1 MPTKNPSP
9 PAPPAPPSAN
19 NADLTPVMRQFL
31 EVKAQHPDSLLFYRM
46 GDFYELFFA
55 DAEIA
60 AAALDITLTKRGK
73 ANGKDIPMCGVP
85 FHAVDAYMAR
95 LIKRGFRVAICEQSE
110 SAEDAKSRKSK
121 APLKRDV
128 VRIVTPGTLVEDA
141 YLPPRAHNYL
151 MALFEAPE
159 AVAMAAVDLSTGD
172 IFVETL
178 KQGEQEGQVADALAR
193 LNPAELVV
201 SDAQEALHQRLGTQD
216 LCISIRPARHFDSQF
231 AQRRLQEIY
240 KIATLESMAELG
252 RAQLAALGGVIAY
265 LDDTQKTRDL
275 HLKPVRHV
283 ANAGYMEIDPATRRS
298 LELTRTLGGEK
309 KGALLAVIDR
319 SLSAGGARELAARLT
334 MPLKNKAEIEARL
347 DLVELMLGE
356 AVLADAVRDAL
367 KTMPDLE
374 RGLSRLGLAHG
385 GPRDLAGIANAITAA
400 NAMAKPLKARQN
412 TLLAEA
418 QCAALIKTLSAC
430 AELAGRLKAALADE
444 LPHLARDGGF
454 IRQGFDSVL
463 DEFLVLRDE
472 SRRLIAALQQR
483 YVEDTGIASLKIK
496 HNNVLGYHIEVRNTH
511 ADRLMGDETY
521 IHRQTTAQ
529 AVRFSTVELAD
540 LEAAMLNAVN
550 QATAV
555 ELEWFARLVDEVLGT
570 QEALLALA
578 HAAAQLDVAVGGAQL
593 AAEWRYC
600 RPEIRT
606 ETDDENDDT
615 GTGAGTDAVF
625 DICEGRHPVV
635 EQMLA
640 SAQEDGF
647 VVNDCR
653 LMQDDRIWL
662 LTGPNMAGKSTFLRQ
677 NALITIM
684 AQAGFYVPATKAVIS
699 MADRVFCRV
708 GASDDLA
715 SGRSTFMVEMVE
727 TATILNRATRQSLVI
742 LDEIGRGTATFD
754 GLSLA
759 WAVVEHLHEVVGAR
773 VLFATH
779 YHELSALEAR
789 LDALS
794 CHAMRVR
801 EWQGDIVFLHEVG
814 AGAADRSY
822 GIHVA
827 RLAGVPALVIA
838 RAEEI
843 LAMLSQEKSPKT
855 LAGELPLF
863 DAAAAPPVPPAPSPV
878 PNKIE
883 ENLRDINP
891 DQLTPLEALNQLY
904 ALRALLHD
912 DET

>member
-1 MPTKNPSP
+1 MPTKHPSP
-9 PAPPAPPSAN
+9 DDAN
-19 NADLTPVMRQFL
+19 LTPVMRQFL
-31 EVKAQHPDSLLFYRM
+31 EVKTQHPDSLLFYRM

-95 LIKRGFRVAICEQSE
+95 LIKRGFSVAICEQSE
-110 SAEDAKSRKSK
+110 SADEAKSRKSK

-141 YLPPRAHNYL
+141 YLTPREHNYL
-151 MALFEAPE
+151 MALFEAPD

-172 IFVETL
+172 IFAESLVER
-178 KQGEQEGQVADALAR
+178 GREQVRDALAR
-193 LNPAELVV
+193 LNPAEVVV
-201 SDAQEALHQRLGTQD
+201 SDGQEALHQRLD
-216 LCISIRPARHFDSQF
+216 VHAVCISRRPARHFDSQF

-240 KIATLESMAELG
+240 KTATLEGMAELN

-265 LDDTQKTRDL
+265 LDDTQKGRDL

-283 ANAGYMEIDPATRRS
+283 VNAGYMEIDPATRRS
-298 LELTRTLGGEK
+298 LELTRTLSGEK

-319 SLSAGGARELAARLT
+319 SLTAGGAREMAARLT

-347 DLVELMLGE
+347 DLVEMMLSD
-356 AVLADAVRDAL
+356 AALADVFRNAL

-374 RGLSRLGLAHG
+374 RGLSRLGLGHG
-385 GPRDLAGIANAITAA
+385 GPRDLAGVAQAIATA
-400 NAMAKPLKARQN
+400 NVMAKALAGRQN

-418 QCAALIKTLSAC
+418 QCNALIKILSAG
-430 AELAGRLKAALADE
+430 AELAARLNASLADE
-444 LPHLARDGGF
+444 LPLLARDGGF
-454 IRQGFDSVL
+454 IRQGCDSVL
-463 DEFLVLRDE
+463 DELLVCRDE

-483 YVEDTGIASLKIK
+483 YVDDTGIASLKIK
-496 HNNVLGYHIEVRNTH
+496 HNNVLGYHIEVRSAH
-511 ADRLMGDETY
+511 ADKLMEDAEKIY

-540 LEAAMLNAVN
+540 LETAMHNAVN
-550 QATAV
+550 QATAL
-555 ELEWFARLVDEVLGT
+555 ELDWFTRLVAEVMGE

-578 HAAAQLDVAVGGAQL
+578 AAVAQLDVAVAGASL
-593 AAEWRYC
+593 AEEWHYC
-600 RPEIRT
+600 RPEIRP
-606 ETDDENDDT
+606 ENSE
-615 GTGAGTDAVF
+615 DAVF
-625 DICEGRHPVV
+625 EINEGRHPVV

-640 SAQEDGF
+640 SAQDDGF
-647 VVNDCR
+647 VVNGCQ
-653 LMQDDRIWL
+653 LMPDDRIWL

-684 AQAGFYVPATKAVIS
+684 AQAGFYVPASKVVIS

-727 TATILNRATRQSLVI
+727 TATILNRATPQSLVI

-814 AGAADRSY
+814 KGAADRSY

-827 RLAGVPALVIA
+827 RLAGVPSLVIA
-838 RAEEI
+838 RAEQI
-843 LAMLSQEKSPKT
+843 LTTLNQEKSPKK
-855 LAGELPLF
+855 LSEELPLF
-863 DAAAAPPVPPAPSPV
+863 DAAPVPIAPLAPS
-878 PNKIE
+878 NKVE
-883 ENLRDINP
+883 DALRGLSP

-904 ALRALLHD
+904 ALRALLND

>member
-1 MPTKNPSP
+1 MPTKNPSSPASPTP
-9 PAPPAPPSAN
+9 PLPPSPDD
-19 NADLTPVMRQFL
+19 ADLTPVMRQFL

-151 MALFEAPE
+151 MALFEASD

-193 LNPAELVV
+193 LNPAEIVV

-265 LDDTQKTRDL
+265 LDDTQKGRDL

-309 KGALLAVIDR
+309 KGALLSVIDR
-319 SLSAGGARELAARLT
+319 SLSAGGARELAVRLT

-374 RGLSRLGLAHG
+374 RGLSRLGLGHG
-385 GPRDLAGIANAITAA
+385 GPRDLAGVAQAITAA

-412 TLLAEA
+412 TLLAEV
-418 QCAALIKTLSAC
+418 QCSTLTKTLSAC
-430 AELAGRLKAALADE
+430 AELAGRIGAALADE

-483 YVEDTGIASLKIK
+483 YIEDTGIASLKIK
-496 HNNVLGYHIEVRNTH
+496 HNNVLGYHIEVRSTH
-511 ADRLMGDETY
+511 ADRLMGSEIY

-555 ELEWFARLVDEVLGT
+555 ELEWFARLVDEVLGA

-578 HAAAQLDVAVGGAQL
+578 HAAAQLDVAVAGAQL
-593 AAEWRYC
+593 AEEWRYC
-600 RPEIRT
+600 RPEIRS
-606 ETDDENDDT
+606 END
-615 GTGAGTDAVF
+615 AEAVF
-625 DICEGRHPVV
+625 EISEGRHPVV

-647 VVNDCR
+647 VVNDCQ

-684 AQAGFYVPATKAVIS
+684 AQAGFYVPAEKAVIS

-863 DAAAAPPVPPAPSPV
+863 DATAAPSPAPA

>member
-1 MPTKNPSP
+1 MPTTSPLPPSP
-9 PAPPAPPSAN
+9 D

-151 MALFEAPE
+151 MALFEAPDASG

-201 SDAQEALHQRLGTQD
+201 SDAQEALHQRLGAQD

-309 KGALLAVIDR
+309 KGALLDVIDR
-319 SLSAGGARELAARLT
+319 SLSAGGARELAVRLT

-385 GPRDLAGIANAITAA
+385 GPRDLAGVAQAITAA

-412 TLLAEA
+412 TQLAEV

-430 AELAGRLKAALADE
+430 AELAGRIGAALAEE

-496 HNNVLGYHIEVRNTH
+496 HNNVLGYHIEVRSNH

-555 ELEWFARLVDEVLGT
+555 ELEWFARLVDEVLGA

-578 HAAAQLDVAVGGAQL
+578 HAAAQLDVAVAGAQL
-593 AAEWRYC
+593 AEEWRYC

-625 DICEGRHPVV
+625 EICEGRHPVV

-640 SAQEDGF
+640 SAHEDGF

-653 LMQDDRIWL
+653 LMPDDRIWL

-843 LAMLSQEKSPKT
+843 LAMLSQEKSPES
-855 LAGELPLF
+855 LGEELPLF
-863 DAAAAPPVPPAPSPV
+863 DANVAPPPPAQVSKV
-878 PNKIE
+878 E

>member
-1 MPTKNPSP
+1 
-9 PAPPAPPSAN
+9 
-19 NADLTPVMRQFL
+19 
-31 EVKAQHPDSLLFYRM
+31 
-46 GDFYELFFA
+46 
-55 DAEIA
+55 
-60 AAALDITLTKRGK
+60 
-73 ANGKDIPMCGVP
+73 
-85 FHAVDAYMAR
+85 
-95 LIKRGFRVAICEQSE
+95 
-110 SAEDAKSRKSK
+110 
-121 APLKRDV
+121 
-128 VRIVTPGTLVEDA
+128 
-141 YLPPRAHNYL
+141 
-151 MALFEAPE
+151 
-159 AVAMAAVDLSTGD
+159 
-172 IFVETL
+172 
-178 KQGEQEGQVADALAR
+178 
-193 LNPAELVV
+193 
-201 SDAQEALHQRLGTQD
+201 
-216 LCISIRPARHFDSQF
+216 
-231 AQRRLQEIY
+231 
-240 KIATLESMAELG
+240 
-252 RAQLAALGGVIAY
+252 
-265 LDDTQKTRDL
+265 
-275 HLKPVRHV
+275 
-283 ANAGYMEIDPATRRS
+283 
-298 LELTRTLGGEK
+298 
-309 KGALLAVIDR
+309 
-319 SLSAGGARELAARLT
+319 
-334 MPLKNKAEIEARL
+334 
-347 DLVELMLGE
+347 
-356 AVLADAVRDAL
+356 
-367 KTMPDLE
+367 MPDLE

-385 GPRDLAGIANAITAA
+385 GPRDLAGVANAITAA
-400 NAMAKPLKARQN
+400 NLMAKALKARQN
-412 TLLAEA
+412 TQLAEM
-418 QCAALIKTLSAC
+418 QCAALIKTLSAG

-483 YVEDTGIASLKIK
+483 YVDSTGIASLKIK
-496 HNNVLGYHIEVRNTH
+496 HNNVLGYHIEVRSTH
-511 ADRLMGDETY
+511 ADRLMGDEIY

-578 HAAAQLDVAVGGAQL
+578 HAAAQLDVAVAGAQL

-600 RPEIRT
+600 RPEIRSAIG
-606 ETDDENDDT
+606 DDAGDDAGT
-615 GTGAGTDAVF
+615 GTVF
-625 DICEGRHPVV
+625 EICEGRHPVV

-684 AQAGFYVPATKAVIS
+684 AQAGFYVPATQAVIS

-843 LAMLSQEKSPKT
+843 LAMLSQEKSPES
-855 LAGELPLF
+855 LGEELPLF
-863 DAAAAPPVPPAPSPV
+863 DATPAPAPSPA

>member
-1 MPTKNPSP
+1 MPTTSPLPPSP
-9 PAPPAPPSAN
+9 D

-151 MALFEAPE
+151 MALFEASE
-159 AVAMAAVDLSTGD
+159 AIAMAAVDLSTGD

-178 KQGEQEGQVADALAR
+178 KQGAGQVADALAR
-193 LNPAELVV
+193 LNPAEIVV

-265 LDDTQKTRDL
+265 LDDTQKGRDL

-319 SLSAGGARELAARLT
+319 SLSAGGARELAVRLT
-334 MPLKNKAEIEARL
+334 MPLKNKNEIEARL

-374 RGLSRLGLAHG
+374 RGLSRLGLGHG
-385 GPRDLAGIANAITAA
+385 GPRDLAGVANAITAA
-400 NAMAKPLKARQN
+400 NAMAKALKARQN

-418 QCAALIKTLSAC
+418 QCAALIKTLSAG

-511 ADRLMGDETY
+511 ADRLMGDEIY

-540 LEAAMLNAVN
+540 LETAMLNAVN

-555 ELEWFARLVDEVLGT
+555 EMEWFARLVDEVLAE

-593 AAEWRYC
+593 AEEWRYC

-606 ETDDENDDT
+606 ESGDDT

-625 DICEGRHPVV
+625 EIEEGRHPVV

-640 SAQEDGF
+640 SAHEDGF
-647 VVNDCR
+647 VVNDCK
-653 LMQDDRIWL
+653 LMHDDRIWL

-684 AQAGFYVPATKAVIS
+684 AQAGFYVPATQAVIS

-727 TATILNRATRQSLVI
+727 TATILNRATPQSLVI

-754 GLSLA
+754 GLSLG

-827 RLAGVPALVIA
+827 RLAGVPPLVIA

-863 DAAAAPPVPPAPSPV
+863 DANVAPPPPSAQVSKV
-878 PNKIE
+878 E

>member
-1 MPTKNPSP
+1 MPTKNPSS
-9 PAPPAPPSAN
+9 PAPPSPLPPPSPDG
-19 NADLTPVMRQFL
+19 ADLTPVMRQFL

-151 MALFEAPE
+151 MALFEASE
-159 AVAMAAVDLSTGD
+159 AIAMAAVDLSTGD

-178 KQGEQEGQVADALAR
+178 EQGEQGGAGQVADALAR
-193 LNPAELVV
+193 LNPAEIVV

-265 LDDTQKTRDL
+265 LDDTQKGRDL

-309 KGALLAVIDR
+309 KGALLSVIDR

-385 GPRDLAGIANAITAA
+385 GPRDLAGVAQAITAA
-400 NAMAKPLKARQN
+400 NLMAKALKARQN

-418 QCAALIKTLSAC
+418 QCAALIKTLSAG

-496 HNNVLGYHIEVRNTH
+496 HNNVLGYHIEVRSTH

-540 LEAAMLNAVN
+540 LETAMLNAVN

-555 ELEWFARLVDEVLGT
+555 ELEWFARLVDEVLAE
-570 QEALLALA
+570 QASLLALA
-578 HAAAQLDVAVGGAQL
+578 HAAAQLDVAVAGAQL
-593 AAEWRYC
+593 ADEWRYC
-600 RPEIRT
+600 RPEI
-606 ETDDENDDT
+606 DDASE
-615 GTGAGTDAVF
+615 DAVF
-625 DICEGRHPVV
+625 EISEGRHPVV

-640 SAQEDGF
+640 SAQEEGF

-653 LMQDDRIWL
+653 LMPDDRIWL

-684 AQAGFYVPATKAVIS
+684 AQAGFYVPATQAVIS

-727 TATILNRATRQSLVI
+727 TATILNRATPQSLVI

-843 LAMLSQEKSPKT
+843 LAMLSQEKSPES
-855 LAGELPLF
+855 LGEELPLF
-863 DAAAAPPVPPAPSPV
+863 DANVAPAPPPPAQVSKV
-878 PNKIE
+878 E

-904 ALRALLHD
+904 ALRALLND

>member
-141 YLPPRAHNYL
+141 YLPPREHNYL
-151 MALFEAPE
+151 MALFEVPEASDAPG

-178 KQGEQEGQVADALAR
+178 QQGEQGGQVADALAR

-201 SDAQEALHQRLGTQD
+201 SDAQEALHQRLGAQD

-265 LDDTQKTRDL
+265 LDDTQKGRDL

-309 KGALLAVIDR
+309 KGALLSVIDR
-319 SLSAGGARELAARLT
+319 SLSAGGARELAVRLT

-385 GPRDLAGIANAITAA
+385 GPRDLAGVANAITAA

-412 TLLAEA
+412 TLLAEV

-483 YVEDTGIASLKIK
+483 YVDSTGIASLKIK
-496 HNNVLGYHIEVRNTH
+496 HNNVLGYHIEVRSTH

-540 LEAAMLNAVN
+540 LETAMLNAVN

-555 ELEWFARLVDEVLGT
+555 ELEWFARLVDEVLGA

-578 HAAAQLDVAVGGAQL
+578 HAAAQLDVAVAGAQL
-593 AAEWRYC
+593 AEEWRYC

-606 ETDDENDDT
+606 ETD
-615 GTGAGTDAVF
+615 AGAVF
-625 DICEGRHPVV
+625 EICEGRHPVV

-640 SAQEDGF
+640 SAHEDGF
-647 VVNDCR
+647 VVNDCK

-684 AQAGFYVPATKAVIS
+684 AQAGFYVPATQAVIS

-727 TATILNRATRQSLVI
+727 TATILNRATPQSLVI

-863 DAAAAPPVPPAPSPV
+863 DANVAPPPPSAQVSKV
-878 PNKIE
+878 E

>member
-9 PAPPAPPSAN
+9 PSPPSPD

-31 EVKAQHPDSLLFYRM
+31 EVKAQHPDGLLFYRM

-151 MALFEAPE
+151 MALFEASD

-178 KQGEQEGQVADALAR
+178 KQGEQGGAGQVADALAR
-193 LNPAELVV
+193 LNPAEIVV
-201 SDAQEALHQRLGTQD
+201 SDAQETLHQRLGTQD

-265 LDDTQKTRDL
+265 LDDTQKGRDL

-319 SLSAGGARELAARLT
+319 SLSAGGARELAVRLT

-374 RGLSRLGLAHG
+374 RGLSRLGLGHG
-385 GPRDLAGIANAITAA
+385 GPRDLAGVAQAITAA

-418 QCAALIKTLSAC
+418 QCSALTKTLGLA

-496 HNNVLGYHIEVRNTH
+496 HNNVLGYHIEVRSTH
-511 ADRLMGDETY
+511 ADRLMGDAIY

-555 ELEWFARLVDEVLGT
+555 ELEWFARLVDEVLAE

-593 AAEWRYC
+593 AEEWRYC
-600 RPEIRT
+600 RPEIRS
-606 ETDDENDDT
+606 ENDDENDADA
-615 GTGAGTDAVF
+615 GIDAGTDAVF
-625 DICEGRHPVV
+625 DISEGRHPVV

-640 SAQEDGF
+640 SAHEDGF
-647 VVNDCR
+647 VVNDCK

-843 LAMLSQEKSPKT
+843 LAMLSQEKSPER
-855 LAGELPLF
+855 LGEELPLF
-863 DAAAAPPVPPAPSPV
+863 DANVAPPPPPAQVSKV
-878 PNKIE
+878 E

-904 ALRALLHD
+904 ALRALLND

>member
-1 MPTKNPSP
+1 MPTKNPSS
-9 PAPPAPPSAN
+9 PASPASPSPLPPPSPDGGGG
-19 NADLTPVMRQFL
+19 ADLTPVMRQFL

-151 MALFEAPE
+151 MALFEASE
-159 AVAMAAVDLSTGD
+159 AIAMAAVDLSTGD

-178 KQGEQEGQVADALAR
+178 KQGGAGQVADALAR
-193 LNPAELVV
+193 LNPAEIVV
-201 SDAQEALHQRLGTQD
+201 SDAQETLHQRLGTQD
-216 LCISIRPARHFDSQF
+216 LCISIRPGRHFDSQF

-309 KGALLAVIDR
+309 KGALLDVIDR
-319 SLSAGGARELAARLT
+319 SLSAGGARELAVRLT
-334 MPLKNKAEIEARL
+334 MPLKNKSEIEARL

-385 GPRDLAGIANAITAA
+385 GPRDLAGVAQAITAA
-400 NAMAKPLKARQN
+400 NAMAKALKARQN
-412 TLLAEA
+412 TRLAEV
-418 QCAALIKTLSAC
+418 QCDALMKTLSAC

-496 HNNVLGYHIEVRNTH
+496 HNNVLGYHIEVRSTH

-555 ELEWFARLVDEVLGT
+555 ELEWFARLVDEVLAE

-578 HAAAQLDVAVGGAQL
+578 HAAAQLDVAVAGAQL

-606 ETDDENDDT
+606 ETD
-615 GTGAGTDAVF
+615 AGAVF
-625 DICEGRHPVV
+625 DIEEGRHAVV

-640 SAQEDGF
+640 SAHEEGF

-653 LMQDDRIWL
+653 LMPDDRIWL

-684 AQAGFYVPATKAVIS
+684 AQAGFYVPAEKAVIS

-843 LAMLSQEKSPKT
+843 LAMLSQEKSPER
-855 LAGELPLF
+855 LGEELPLF
-863 DAAAAPPVPPAPSPV
+863 DATPAPPPPAQVSKV
-878 PNKIE
+878 E

>member
-1 MPTKNPSP
+1 MPTKNPS
-9 PAPPAPPSAN
+9 SDDAN
-19 NADLTPVMRQFL
+19 LTPVMRQFL

-85 FHAVDAYMAR
+85 FHAVDTYMAR

-110 SAEDAKSRKSK
+110 SADEAKSRKSK

-141 YLPPRAHNYL
+141 YLPPREHNYL
-151 MALFEAPE
+151 MALFEACDAPGASE
-159 AVAMAAVDLSTGD
+159 TIAMAAVDLSTGD
-172 IFVETL
+172 IFVENL
-178 KQGEQEGQVADALAR
+178 GAEQVADALAR

-201 SDAQEALHQRLGTQD
+201 SEAQDTQRFAPKD
-216 LCISIRPARHFDSQF
+216 LCISIRPPRHFDSQF

-240 KIATLESMAELG
+240 KTATLEGMAELS

-265 LDDTQKTRDL
+265 LDDTQKGRDL

-283 ANAGYMEIDPATRRS
+283 AHAGYMEIDPATRRS
-298 LELTRTLGGEK
+298 LELTRSLNGEK
-309 KGALLAVIDR
+309 KGTLLAVIDR
-319 SLSAGGARELAARLT
+319 SLTAGGARELAARIT
-334 MPLKNKAEIEARL
+334 MPLKNKTEIEARL
-347 DLVELMLGE
+347 DLVEMMLGE
-356 AVLADAVRDAL
+356 AVLADAVRGAL

-374 RGLSRLGLAHG
+374 RGLSRLALGHG
-385 GPRDLAGIANAITAA
+385 GPRDLAGVANAITAA
-400 NAMAKPLKARQN
+400 NRLAKALAVRQN
-412 TLLAEA
+412 TLLAQE
-418 QCAALIKTLSAC
+418 QCDALANILSAGTP
-430 AELAGRLKAALADE
+430 LAARLGEALTDE

-463 DEFLVLRDE
+463 DAFLVLRDE

-483 YVEDTGIASLKIK
+483 YVDDSGIASLKIK
-496 HNNVLGYHIEVRNTH
+496 HNHVLGYHIEVRNAH
-511 ADRLMGDETY
+511 ADKLMEDAIY

-540 LEAAMLNAVN
+540 LETAMHNAVN
-550 QATAV
+550 QATAL
-555 ELEWFARLVDEVLGT
+555 ELDWFTRLVGEVMDE
-570 QEALLALA
+570 QAALLALA
-578 HAAAQLDVAVGGAQL
+578 AAAAQLDVAAAGASL
-593 AAEWRYC
+593 AEEWRYC

-606 ETDDENDDT
+606 AIGDDANDDANDD
-615 GTGAGTDAVF
+615 AGDDAGGIAVF

-653 LMQDDRIWL
+653 LLPDDRIWL

-684 AQAGFYVPATKAVIS
+684 AQAGFYVPAKRAVIS
-699 MADRVFCRV
+699 LADRVFCRV

-727 TATILNRATRQSLVI
+727 TATILNRATPQSLVI

-779 YHELSALEAR
+779 YHELSALEVR

-827 RLAGVPALVIA
+827 RLAGVPPLVIA
-838 RAEEI
+838 RAEQI
-843 LAMLSQEKSPKT
+843 LTTLTQEKSPKK
-855 LAGELPLF
+855 LGGELPLF
-863 DAAAAPPVPPAPSPV
+863 DVHIAPPPPPAPPVSSKV
-878 PNKIE
+878 E
-883 ENLRDINP
+883 EALRAMAL
-891 DQLTPLEALNQLY
+891 DQLTPLDALNQLY
-904 ALRALLHD
+904 ALRGLLND

>member
-9 PAPPAPPSAN
+9 PLPPAPDD
-19 NADLTPVMRQFL
+19 ADLTPVMRQFL

-151 MALFEAPE
+151 MALFEASD
-159 AVAMAAVDLSTGD
+159 AVALAAVDLSTGD

-178 KQGEQEGQVADALAR
+178 KQGAGQVADALAR
-193 LNPAELVV
+193 LNPAEIVV

-265 LDDTQKTRDL
+265 LDDTQKGRDL

-309 KGALLAVIDR
+309 KGALLDVIDR
-319 SLSAGGARELAARLT
+319 SLSAGGARELAVRLT
-334 MPLKNKAEIEARL
+334 MPLKNKSDIEARL

-385 GPRDLAGIANAITAA
+385 GPRDLAGVAQAITAA

-412 TLLAEA
+412 TQLAEV
-418 QCAALIKTLSAC
+418 QCAALIKTLGLG
-430 AELAGRLKAALADE
+430 AELAVRLGAALADE

-555 ELEWFARLVDEVLGT
+555 ELEWFARLVDEVLAE

-593 AAEWRYC
+593 AEEWRYC
-600 RPEIRT
+600 RPEIRS
-606 ETDDENDDT
+606 ETDDENDDV
-615 GTGAGTDAVF
+615 VF
-625 DICEGRHPVV
+625 EICEGRHPVV

-640 SAQEDGF
+640 SAHEEGF

-684 AQAGFYVPATKAVIS
+684 AQAGFYVPATQAVIS

-727 TATILNRATRQSLVI
+727 TATILNRATPQSLVI

-863 DAAAAPPVPPAPSPV
+863 DATPAPPPPAQVSKV
-878 PNKIE
+878 E

>member
-1 MPTKNPSP
+1 MPTKNPSS
-9 PAPPAPPSAN
+9 PAPPSPLPPPSPDG
-19 NADLTPVMRQFL
+19 ADLTPVMRQFL

-151 MALFEAPE
+151 MALFEVPE

-178 KQGEQEGQVADALAR
+178 EREEQVADALAR

-201 SDAQEALHQRLGTQD
+201 SDAQETLHQRLGTQD

-265 LDDTQKTRDL
+265 LDDTQKGRDL

-309 KGALLAVIDR
+309 KGALLSVIDR
-319 SLSAGGARELAARLT
+319 SLSAVGAREVAMRLT

-347 DLVELMLGE
+347 DLVALMLGE

-400 NAMAKPLKARQN
+400 NAMAKALKARQN
-412 TLLAEA
+412 TQLAEV
-418 QCAALIKTLSAC
+418 QCAALIKTLGLG
-430 AELAGRLKAALADE
+430 AELAVRLKAALADE

-483 YVEDTGIASLKIK
+483 YVDSTGIASLKIK
-496 HNNVLGYHIEVRNTH
+496 HNNVLGYHIEVRSTH
-511 ADRLMGDETY
+511 ADRLMGDEIY

-555 ELEWFARLVDEVLGT
+555 ELEWFARLVDEVLGA

-578 HAAAQLDVAVGGAQL
+578 HAAAQLDVAVAGAQL
-593 AAEWRYC
+593 AEEWRYC
-600 RPEIRT
+600 RPEI
-606 ETDDENDDT
+606 DDASE
-615 GTGAGTDAVF
+615 DAVF
-625 DICEGRHPVV
+625 DIEEGRHPVV

-684 AQAGFYVPATKAVIS
+684 AQAGFYVPATQAVIS

-843 LAMLSQEKSPKT
+843 LAMLSQEKSPEK
-855 LAGELPLF
+855 LGEELPLF
-863 DAAAAPPVPPAPSPV
+863 DATPAPPVPSPV

-904 ALRALLHD
+904 ALRALLND

>member
-1 MPTKNPSP
+1 MPTKNSTSP
-9 PAPPAPPSAN
+9 LPPTPD

-151 MALFEAPE
+151 MALFEVPE
-159 AVAMAAVDLSTGD
+159 AVALAAVDLSTGD

-178 KQGEQEGQVADALAR
+178 EREEQVADALAR

-201 SDAQEALHQRLGTQD
+201 SDAQETLHQRLGTQD

-265 LDDTQKTRDL
+265 LDDTQKGRDL

-309 KGALLAVIDR
+309 KGALLSVIDR
-319 SLSAGGARELAARLT
+319 SLSAVGAREVAMRLT

-385 GPRDLAGIANAITAA
+385 GPRDLAGVANAITAA
-400 NAMAKPLKARQN
+400 NLMAKALKARQN

-418 QCAALIKTLSAC
+418 QCAGLTKTLSAC

-483 YVEDTGIASLKIK
+483 YVDSTGIASLKIK

-555 ELEWFARLVDEVLGT
+555 ELEWFARLVDEVLAE

-593 AAEWRYC
+593 AEEWRYC
-600 RPEIRT
+600 RPEIRS
-606 ETDDENDDT
+606 ENDD
-615 GTGAGTDAVF
+615 AGIDAVF
-625 DICEGRHPVV
+625 DIEEGRHPVV

-640 SAQEDGF
+640 SAHEDGF

-684 AQAGFYVPATKAVIS
+684 AQAGFYVPATQAVIS

-843 LAMLSQEKSPKT
+843 LAMLSQEKSPES
-855 LAGELPLF
+855 LGEELPLF
-863 DAAAAPPVPPAPSPV
+863 DAAAAPPVPPAPSPA

-904 ALRALLHD
+904 ALRALLND